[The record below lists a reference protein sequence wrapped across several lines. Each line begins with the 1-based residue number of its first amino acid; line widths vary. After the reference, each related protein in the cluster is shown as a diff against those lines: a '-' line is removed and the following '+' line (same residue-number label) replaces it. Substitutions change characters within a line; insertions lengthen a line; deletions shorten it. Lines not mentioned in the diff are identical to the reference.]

1 MKITTRGRYGLRAI
15 LGLARCYGEGPVL
28 AATLAQREGVSRK
41 YLHALLGSLKAA
53 GLVRSVRGAGGG
65 FELSRAPQEVRLDEV
80 LRAAEGPLCLVDCV
94 ARPDRCKRSSDCT
107 ARRVWQK
114 LSREIE
120 NVLKGVSLQ
129 DLLAIEQPDVNFRP
143 ARARGGAT
151 GRAKKPGRSV

>member
-15 LGLARCYGEGPVL
+15 LGLARRYGEGPVL
-28 AATLAQREGVSRK
+28 AGTLAQCEGVSRK
-41 YLHALLGSLKAA
+41 YLHALLASLKAG

-65 FELSRAPQEVRLDEV
+65 FELSRPPAQIHLDEV

-94 ARPDRCKRSSDCT
+94 AKADRCQRSSDCT

-114 LSREIE
+114 LSSEIE

-129 DLLAIEQPDVNFRP
+129 DLLALEH
-143 ARARGGAT
+143 T
-151 GRAKKPGRSV
+151 GTPTKSRKPGRTKGKTV